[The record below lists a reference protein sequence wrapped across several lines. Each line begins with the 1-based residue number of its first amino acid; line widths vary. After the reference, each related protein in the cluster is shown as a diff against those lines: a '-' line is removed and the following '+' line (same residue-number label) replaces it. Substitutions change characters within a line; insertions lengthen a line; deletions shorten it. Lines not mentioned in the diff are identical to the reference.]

1 MVPYQYTEDIF
12 LEFYNLMVRHGFAL
26 TGQDQ
31 SATYN
36 FYSLISNGSLL
47 TQSQAGLI
55 VKILKKHK
63 VIAQKYNFDYSD
75 QIENPVWKNEFRILD
90 LTKKIFV
97 EKDETGELLIFLKF
111 PFSMKETFDREFSTE
126 KDHFRHSKWNQEK
139 KLREVKFSEINVV
152 ALYEFLQ
159 KHNFEIDDSFLE
171 AVELVEEI
179 WANQED
185 FVPHSTIFENQ
196 LVLINSNEYADAYFE
211 KNSTGDIY
219 HDMLLAKAMQFPLK
233 LVSKSQEIVEKI
245 ASSNNNIFWIDSNE
259 KLFDVYK
266 KIDGKISIVLDRAS
280 NKEQWLETFIKDSE
294 KCQISRSDI
303 RICFRESKESNTGL
317 NQWIKDNDLGRPVED
332 GKIFIFEHKPA
343 KWLFKNNIDVKIVV
357 TNNLYINPNTYVN
370 DWMTSHPCVIYLGEI
385 KPTLPKGATSFDIL

>member
-1 MVPYQYTEDIF
+1 
-12 LEFYNLMVRHGFAL
+12 MVRHGFAL

-36 FYSLISNGSLL
+36 FYSLISNGSKL

-55 VKILKKHK
+55 IKILKKHK

-97 EKDETGELLIFLKF
+97 EKDEAGELLIFLKF
-111 PFSMKETFDREFSTE
+111 PFSMKEVFDREFSTE
-126 KDHFRHSKWNQEK
+126 KDHFKHTRWNQEK
-139 KLREVKFSEINVV
+139 KLREVKFLEINVV

-159 KHNFEIDDSFLE
+159 KHHFEIDDSFLE
-171 AVELVEEI
+171 AVESVEDI

-185 FVPHSTIFENQ
+185 FLPYSTIFENQ

-211 KNSTGDIY
+211 KNSTGNIY
-219 HDMLLAKAMQFPLK
+219 HDMLLAKSMQFPLN
-233 LVSKSQEIVEKI
+233 LISKSQELVEKI
-245 ASSNNNIFWIDSNE
+245 ASSSNNIFWINSNE

-266 KIDGKISIVLDRAS
+266 KIDGKICIVLDRAS
-280 NKEQWLETFIKDSE
+280 HKQQWLENFIKDSE

-303 RICFRESKESNTGL
+303 KICFREPKESNSGL
-317 NQWIKDNDLGRPVED
+317 NQWIKDNGLGGPVED
-332 GKIFIFEHKPA
+332 GKIFIFEHKPS
-343 KWLFKNNIDVKIVV
+343 KWLFKDNIDVKIVV

-370 DWMTSHPCVIYLGEI
+370 DWMSSHPCVIYLGEI
-385 KPTLPKGATSFDIL
+385 KPTLPKGAKSFDIL

>member
-12 LEFYNLMVRHGFAL
+12 LEFYHLMVRHGFAL

-36 FYSLISNGSLL
+36 FYSLISAGSQL

-55 VKILKKHK
+55 IKILKKHK
-63 VIAQKYNFDYSD
+63 IIAQKYNFDYVD

-97 EKDETGELLIFLKF
+97 EKDESGELLILLKF

-126 KDHFRHSKWNQEK
+126 KDHFKHSRWNQEK

-152 ALYEFLQ
+152 ALYEFLR
-159 KHNFEIDDSFLE
+159 KHHFEIDDSFLE
-171 AVELVEEI
+171 AVESVEEI

-185 FVPHSTIFENQ
+185 FLPHSTIFENQ

-211 KNSTGDIY
+211 KNSTGNIH
-219 HDMLLAKAMQFPLK
+219 HDMLLAKSMQFPLN
-233 LVSKSQEIVEKI
+233 VISKPQEIVEKI

-259 KLFDVYK
+259 NCNHRNQEGGLGHKRHSRVQKAADGGSRVHYTVLKFSYRIGPDVSVLNWRKEVLSQLPRELSLEASNRQGSK
-266 KIDGKISIVLDRAS
+266 KI
-280 NKEQWLETFIKDSE
+280 E
-294 KCQISRSDI
+294 
-303 RICFRESKESNTGL
+303 
-317 NQWIKDNDLGRPVED
+317 
-332 GKIFIFEHKPA
+332 
-343 KWLFKNNIDVKIVV
+343 
-357 TNNLYINPNTYVN
+357 PN
-370 DWMTSHPCVIYLGEI
+370 
-385 KPTLPKGATSFDIL
+385 

>member
-12 LEFYNLMVRHGFAL
+12 LEFYHLMVRHGFAL

-36 FYSLISNGSLL
+36 FFSLISTGSLL
-47 TQSQAGLI
+47 TQSQAALV
-55 VKILKKHK
+55 VKILKKHTVMAK
-63 VIAQKYNFDYSD
+63 KYNFDYSN
-75 QIENPVWKNEFRILD
+75 QIENPIWKNEFRILD

-97 EKDETGELLIFLKF
+97 EEDEAGELLIFLKF

-139 KLREVKFSEINVV
+139 KLREMKFSEINVV

-159 KHNFEIDDSFLE
+159 KHHFEIDDSFLE
-171 AVELVEEI
+171 AVESVEDI

-185 FVPHSTIFENQ
+185 FLPHSMIFENQ
-196 LVLINSNEYADAYFE
+196 LVLINSNEYADEYFE
-211 KNSTGDIY
+211 KQSNGNIY
-219 HDMLLAKAMQFPLK
+219 HDMLLAKSMQFPLK

-245 ASSNNNIFWIDSNE
+245 ASSYNNIFWIDSNE

-266 KIDGKISIVLDRAS
+266 KIDGKICIVLDRAS
-280 NKEQWLETFIKDSE
+280 HKEQWLKNFIKDSE
-294 KCQISRSDI
+294 KCQIVKADI
-303 RICFRESKESNTGL
+303 RVCFRESKESNSGL
-317 NQWIKDNDLGRPVED
+317 NQWIKDNDLGGPIED
-332 GKIFIFEHKPA
+332 GKIFIFEHKPS
-343 KWLFKNNIDVKIVV
+343 KWLFKDNIDVKLVV

-370 DWMTSHPCVIYLGEI
+370 DWMSSHPCVIYLGEI
-385 KPTLPKGATSFDIL
+385 KPTLPKGAKSFDIL

>member
-36 FYSLISNGSLL
+36 FYSLISAGSQL

-55 VKILKKHK
+55 IKILKKHK
-63 VIAQKYNFDYSD
+63 VIAQKYNFNYAD

-111 PFSMKETFDREFSTE
+111 PFSMKEVFDREFSTTQ
-126 KDHFRHSKWNQEK
+126 DHFRHSKWNQEK
-139 KLREVKFSEINVV
+139 KLREIKFSEINVV
-152 ALYEFLQ
+152 ALYDFLQ
-159 KHNFEIDDSFLE
+159 RHHFDIDDSFLE
-171 AVELVEEI
+171 AVESVEEI

-185 FVPHSTIFENQ
+185 FLPYSTIFENQ

-211 KNSTGDIY
+211 KNSNGNIY
-219 HDMLLAKAMQFPLK
+219 HDMLLAKSMQFPLN
-233 LVSKSQEIVEKI
+233 LISKSQELVQKI
-245 ASSNNNIFWIDSNE
+245 ASSGNNVFWIDSNE

-266 KIDGKISIVLDRAS
+266 KIGGKICIVLDRAS
-280 NKEQWLETFIKDSE
+280 HKEQWLENFIKDSE
-294 KCQISRSDI
+294 KCQISKSDI
-303 RICFRESKESNTGL
+303 RICFRESKESNSGL
-317 NQWIKDNDLGRPVED
+317 NQWIKDNGLGGPVED
-332 GKIFIFEHKPA
+332 GKIFIFEHKPS
-343 KWLFKNNIDVKIVV
+343 KWLFKDNIDVKIVV

-385 KPTLPKGATSFDIL
+385 KPTLPKGAKSFDIL

>member
-55 VKILKKHK
+55 IKILRKHK

-97 EKDETGELLIFLKF
+97 EKDEAGELLIFLKF

-185 FVPHSTIFENQ
+185 FLPHSTIFENQ

-219 HDMLLAKAMQFPLK
+219 HDMLLAKSMQFPLIPI
-233 LVSKSQEIVEKI
+233 SKPQEIVEKI
-245 ASSNNNIFWIDSNE
+245 ASSSNNIFWIDSNE

-266 KIDGKISIVLDRAS
+266 KIDGKICIVLDRAS
-280 NKEQWLETFIKDSE
+280 HKEQWLENFIKDSE

-303 RICFRESKESNTGL
+303 RICFRESKESNSGL
-317 NQWIKDNDLGRPVED
+317 NQWIKDNGLGGPVED
-332 GKIFIFEHKPA
+332 GKIFIFEHKPS
-343 KWLFKNNIDVKIVV
+343 KWLFKDNIDVKIVV

-370 DWMTSHPCVIYLGEI
+370 DWMSSHPCVIYLGEI
-385 KPTLPKGATSFDIL
+385 KPTLPKGAKSFDIL

>member
-12 LEFYNLMVRHGFAL
+12 LEFYNLMVRHDFAL

-55 VKILKKHK
+55 IKILKKHK
-63 VIAQKYNFDYSD
+63 VIAQKYNFDYTD

-97 EKDETGELLIFLKF
+97 EQDESGELLIFLKF
-111 PFSMKETFDREFSTE
+111 PFSMKEVFDREFSTE
-126 KDHFRHSKWNQEK
+126 KDHFGHSKWNQEK

-159 KHNFEIDDSFLE
+159 KHHFDIEDSFLE
-171 AVELVEEI
+171 AVELVEDI

-185 FVPHSTIFENQ
+185 FLPRSTIFENQ

-219 HDMLLAKAMQFPLK
+219 HDMLLAKSMQFPLT
-233 LVSKSQEIVEKI
+233 LVSKSQELVEKI
-245 ASSNNNIFWIDSNE
+245 ASSSNNVFWINSNE

-266 KIDGKISIVLDRAS
+266 KIDGKICIVLDRAS
-280 NKEQWLETFIKDSE
+280 HNQQWLENFIKDSE

-303 RICFRESKESNTGL
+303 RICFRESKESNSGL
-317 NQWIKDNDLGRPVED
+317 NQWIKDNGLGGPVED
-332 GKIFIFEHKPA
+332 GKIFIFEHKPS
-343 KWLFKNNIDVKIVV
+343 KWLFKDNIDVKIVV

-370 DWMTSHPCVIYLGEI
+370 DWMSSHPCVIYLGEI
-385 KPTLPKGATSFDIL
+385 KPTLPKGAISFDIL

>member
-1 MVPYQYTEDIF
+1 MTLYQYTEDIF

-36 FYSLISNGSLL
+36 FYSLISAGSLL

-97 EKDETGELLIFLKF
+97 EKDEAGELLIFLKF

-171 AVELVEEI
+171 VVELVEDL
-179 WANQED
+179 WTNQED
-185 FVPHSTIFENQ
+185 FLPYSTIFENQ

-211 KNSTGDIY
+211 KNSTGEIY
-219 HDMLLAKAMQFPLK
+219 HDMLLAKSMQFPLIPI
-233 LVSKSQEIVEKI
+233 SKPQEIVEKI
-245 ASSNNNIFWIDSNE
+245 ASSSNNIFWIDSNE

-266 KIDGKISIVLDRAS
+266 KIDGKICIVLDRAS
-280 NKEQWLETFIKDSE
+280 HKEQWLENFIKDSE

-303 RICFRESKESNTGL
+303 RICFRESKESNSGL
-317 NQWIKDNDLGRPVED
+317 NQWIKDNGLGGPVED
-332 GKIFIFEHKPA
+332 GKIFIFEHKPS
-343 KWLFKNNIDVKIVV
+343 KWLFKDNIDVKIVV

-370 DWMTSHPCVIYLGEI
+370 DWMSSHPCVIYLGEI
-385 KPTLPKGATSFDIL
+385 KPTLPKGAKSFDIL